1 MEKEKL
7 AIAQMLNEHPIKS
20 EKELYR
26 VNYINVL
33 EYFVKKYSSNDIWAN
48 SVLDLYK
55 KKLLDN
61 PASYQYVCQDIK
73 KISKKV
79 LATKF
84 KPFKLFSYRF
94 CLIMDCVFMNAFND
108 REKADGI
115 FGELVTLYNKRY
127 LKNITFVYEAL
138 FDTDKNLDGFDSIQ
152 YMWDCWKTNR
162 EYQKLN
168 DIRILVTAN
177 MSAGKSTLLNA
188 IIGKKVNRTQNDS
201 CTAKI
206 HYLIN
211 KAYEDKLD
219 YEWDYELNLDAD
231 YQTLMDDN
239 ESNESPEISVG
250 TRFRS
255 PIQQAKN
262 SIYFIDTPGVNSS
275 QDEVHRKITED
286 AVVKADSDILLYLMN
301 GENIGT
307 EDDLKHLQFIKE
319 NYNNGPILFVV
330 NKLDR
335 FRKSDSVTDTLQKV
349 TEDLKQIGFENPWV
363 VPISSYAGYLAKMKI
378 YGEEMNEDEGD
389 EFESL
394 SRKLSRDEYQF
405 DKYYPEDAQKKVTVD
420 ESIEGYSLLKHS
432 GVLQLETILYG
443 I

>member
-1 MEKEKL
+1 
-7 AIAQMLNEHPIKS
+7 
-20 EKELYR
+20 
-26 VNYINVL
+26 
-33 EYFVKKYSSNDIWAN
+33 
-48 SVLDLYK
+48 
-55 KKLLDN
+55 
-61 PASYQYVCQDIK
+61 
-73 KISKKV
+73 
-79 LATKF
+79 
-84 KPFKLFSYRF
+84 
-94 CLIMDCVFMNAFND
+94 
-108 REKADGI
+108 
-115 FGELVTLYNKRY
+115 
-127 LKNITFVYEAL
+127 
-138 FDTDKNLDGFDSIQ
+138 
-152 YMWDCWKTNR
+152 
-162 EYQKLN
+162 
-168 DIRILVTAN
+168 
-177 MSAGKSTLLNA
+177 
-188 IIGKKVNRTQNDS
+188 
-201 CTAKI
+201 
-206 HYLIN
+206 
-211 KAYEDKLD
+211 
-219 YEWDYELNLDAD
+219 
-231 YQTLMDDN
+231 
-239 ESNESPEISVG
+239 
-250 TRFRS
+250 
-255 PIQQAKN
+255 
-262 SIYFIDTPGVNSS
+262 
-275 QDEVHRKITED
+275 
-286 AVVKADSDILLYLMN
+286 MN

>member
-1 MEKEKL
+1 
-7 AIAQMLNEHPIKS
+7 
-20 EKELYR
+20 
-26 VNYINVL
+26 
-33 EYFVKKYSSNDIWAN
+33 
-48 SVLDLYK
+48 
-55 KKLLDN
+55 
-61 PASYQYVCQDIK
+61 
-73 KISKKV
+73 
-79 LATKF
+79 
-84 KPFKLFSYRF
+84 
-94 CLIMDCVFMNAFND
+94 
-108 REKADGI
+108 
-115 FGELVTLYNKRY
+115 
-127 LKNITFVYEAL
+127 
-138 FDTDKNLDGFDSIQ
+138 
-152 YMWDCWKTNR
+152 
-162 EYQKLN
+162 
-168 DIRILVTAN
+168 

-262 SIYFIDTPGVNSS
+262 RIYFIDTPGVNSS